1 VCPLKL
7 QCLGFYSN
15 GVNSLSIV
23 SETGNI
29 TISIYNIILYNLFN
43 ITNQIELCLHVSS
56 SSNQDC
62 LICLEGPKQLQ
73 TGNSKENSKQH
84 GRPGYIIGAVI
95 VAVSMVTILVGVSI
109 YYKRKR
115 NLNLFVFCSVL

>member
-1 VCPLKL
+1 
-7 QCLGFYSN
+7 
-15 GVNSLSIV
+15 
-23 SETGNI
+23 
-29 TISIYNIILYNLFN
+29 
-43 ITNQIELCLHVSS
+43 
-56 SSNQDC
+56 
-62 LICLEGPKQLQ
+62 LQ

-115 NLNLFVFCSVL
+115 KNSAQNKIV